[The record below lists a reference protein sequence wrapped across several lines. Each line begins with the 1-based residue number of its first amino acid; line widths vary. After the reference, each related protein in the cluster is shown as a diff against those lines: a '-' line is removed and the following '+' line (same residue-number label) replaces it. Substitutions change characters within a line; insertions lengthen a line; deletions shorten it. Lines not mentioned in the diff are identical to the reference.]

1 MAEAMYETEMFGV
14 ATPATATATTISTA
28 TYSSEGPTLPILGGA
43 GEHGVPIAVAAE
55 RGSGTRHAA
64 PQAGGRGSKK
74 RKHTDVAGTPSS
86 MQKPVTLL
94 VRSPELEPLRMPWLL
109 LPPELL
115 EALYKRLGETFWHG
129 NCVPV
134 VMTRNQNIR
143 SGVNKLKAYLGAGA
157 RNPAMDVA
165 EDVVEVLKSERLVV
179 AVSAMGEVT
188 TKLVGILEVL
198 RRVVGMDGHG
208 VGEREEWCMYTS
220 LSSRMVEKKDKR
232 RLRSKEDRLELV
244 GGVALTKGSGV
255 EMGKEGDE
263 EDASFEPTATR
274 KETEETGEK
283 TPKEQSVPVL
293 TVWLSRTSI
302 PEFEN
307 EFGEEKFAVVK
318 VGEMG

>member
-14 ATPATATATTISTA
+14 ATPTTATATTISTA
-28 TYSSEGPTLPILGGA
+28 PYSSEGPTLPILGGA
-43 GEHGVPIAVAAE
+43 GEHGVPLAGAAE
-55 RGSGTRHAA
+55 RGSETRHAQ
-64 PQAGGRGSKK
+64 QAGGRGSKK
-74 RKHTDVAGTPSS
+74 RKHMEVAGTLSS
-86 MQKPVTLL
+86 TQKPVTLP

-115 EALYKRLGETFWHG
+115 EALYKRLGETFWQG

-165 EDVVEVLKSERLVV
+165 EDVVEVLGSERLVV
-179 AVSAMGEVT
+179 AVSAMGEAT

-232 RLRSKEDRLELV
+232 RLRSKENGGELV
-244 GGVALTKGSGV
+244 GGVALTKGTGV

-263 EDASFEPTATR
+263 EASFEPTATR

-283 TPKEQSVPVL
+283 TPKERSVPVL

-302 PEFEN
+302 PEFEK

-318 VGEMG
+318 AGEME